1 MRARLRAVVL
11 CAAAWVAAASW
22 LPGVALAAAPPS
34 PGATTPT
41 AQPTAPAT
49 TTAADVVPGA
59 GDPRADDLH
68 EPIRDRNGKSMRAL
82 HQALAAA
89 AAGKGQARIA
99 FWGASHT
106 AADFW
111 TGQVRRRLQERYGD
125 AGHGYV
131 MPVRWHLGLRHQDV
145 NVSASKGWQV
155 HRYRQLDPLPVG
167 DFGFGGVAVSSKDEA
182 EWFRV
187 STCTDNVCGRNA
199 DRLELWLRS
208 GPAAGGVRVRI
219 DGEER
224 KVVARSHRTDVM
236 LHAIALPDGAHEVE
250 VRPLGDGETYLYG
263 VIFDR
268 KGPGVI
274 VDQAG
279 IPGMR
284 GEIWL
289 HWRPD
294 RFVKMV
300 RHRAP
305 HLIVLAYGTNAVG
318 DDAPPVD
325 EQARQWRQVLL
336 RARSAAPKAA
346 CLIIGTT
353 DRPLAADGQGVRA
366 HRPKIDAVTAMQRRV
381 AAEYGCGHWDA
392 FAAMGGRGSMARWVA
407 AGLARSDWVHLTP
420 EGYELLGDRLVE
432 ALLQGAPAPRT
443 TPP

>member
-1 MRARLRAVVL
+1 MSIGSRSWFALFAATLLGSLAGAATASAAVD
-11 CAAAWVAAASW
+11 ADT
-22 LPGVALAAAPPS
+22 PGAKAAAAPAEPEAA
-34 PGATTPT
+34 AT
-41 AQPTAPAT
+41 
-49 TTAADVVPGA
+49 V
-59 GDPRADDLH
+59 DPRTEAIQ

-82 HQALAAA
+82 HQALAAT
-89 AAGKGQARIA
+89 AAGKGQTRIA

-111 TGQVRRRLQERYGD
+111 TGQVRRKLQERFGD

-167 DFGFGGVAVSSKDEA
+167 DFGFGGVAVSSSETA

-187 STCTDNVCGRNA
+187 STCTDNVCGRNVN
-199 DRLELWLRS
+199 RIEVWLRS
-208 GPAAGGVRVRI
+208 GPKAGGVLIRV

-224 KVVARSHRTDVM
+224 KVLARSPRTDVL
-236 LHAIALPDGAHEVE
+236 LHTIALPDGAHEVE

-263 VIFDR
+263 AIFDR
-268 KGPGVI
+268 KEPGVI

-318 DDAPPVD
+318 DDAPAVA

-353 DRPLAADGQGVRA
+353 DRPMPADGQGMRA
-366 HRPKIDAVTAMQRRV
+366 HRSKIDTVTTMQRRV

-407 AGLARSDWVHLTP
+407 AGLARGDWVHLTP
-420 EGYELLGDRLVE
+420 EGYELLGDRLVD
-432 ALLQGAPAPRT
+432 ALLRGVPAAKPT
-443 TPP
+443 TP

>member
-1 MRARLRAVVL
+1 MSRGQRWAIGRVAGWLLGVSLVGSVAARPA
-11 CAAAWVAAASW
+11 CAADAPEGHAVAGATALADAAANS
-22 LPGVALAAAPPS
+22 
-34 PGATTPT
+34 
-41 AQPTAPAT
+41 
-49 TTAADVVPGA
+49 
-59 GDPRADDLH
+59 DPRNDAIH

-89 AAGKGQARIA
+89 ASGKGQARIA

-155 HRYRQLDPLPVG
+155 HRYRQLDPVPVG

-199 DRLELWLRS
+199 DRVELWLRS
-208 GPAAGGVRVRI
+208 GPAAGGLRLRV

-224 KVVARSHRTDVM
+224 TITARSPRTDVVM
-236 LHAIALPDGAHEVE
+236 HSIALTDGAHELE

-263 VIFDR
+263 MIFDR

-289 HWRPD
+289 HWRAD
-294 RFVKMV
+294 RFLKMV

-336 RARSAAPKAA
+336 RARSAAPKAS

-353 DRPLAADGQGVRA
+353 DRPMAADAQGVRA

-392 FAAMGGRGSMARWVA
+392 FAAMGGKGSMARWVA
-407 AGLARSDWVHLTP
+407 AGLGRSDWVHLTQA
-420 EGYELLGDRLVE
+420 GYELLGDRLVE
-432 ALLQGAPAPRT
+432 ALLQGAPPARAAAP
-443 TPP
+443 